1 MFDTSKMLFV
11 LICYYLSITCSKV
24 TFWNSEV
31 QSFVSKCEEI
41 VKDVDIIGSLEHHPS
56 RHWPTCREPMLML
69 VIGCKNNYVTSL
81 CSATVLP
88 LLTAIVY
95 KCCQCNAPI
104 SGYDD
109 VPAYLKYFVS
119 KYCIFFEEG
128 VKYDSYI

>member
-1 MFDTSKMLFV
+1 M
-11 LICYYLSITCSKV
+11 
-24 TFWNSEV
+24 
-31 QSFVSKCEEI
+31 
-41 VKDVDIIGSLEHHPS
+41 
-56 RHWPTCREPMLML
+56 
-69 VIGCKNNYVTSL
+69 TSL